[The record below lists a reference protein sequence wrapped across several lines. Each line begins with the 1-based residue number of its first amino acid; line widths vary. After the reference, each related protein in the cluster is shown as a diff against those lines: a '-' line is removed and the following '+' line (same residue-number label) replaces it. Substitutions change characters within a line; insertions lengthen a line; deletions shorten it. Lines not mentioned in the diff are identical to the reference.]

1 MMFQANKQQP
11 ERIHTHTHTHTHTH
25 ARTQCLSALGTNLV
39 GCLEAAEDDELAA
52 ATLLLLLLALD
63 SCAETGRDA
72 LAAKRWELRSLVQQT
87 ARDIRSAD
95 KQERRRKKAGFCNT
109 TQRSLVS
116 PSVFQADRQSNT
128 HTQTHA
134 INTSAQ
140 ATNTSTHRHRHTRHK
155 HKHTQTHK
163 NGSLT
168 HGDG

>member
-116 PSVFQADRQSNT
+116 PSVFFKQTDRVT
-128 HTQTHA
+128 RTQTHA

-140 ATNTSTHRHRHTRHK
+140 VTNTSTHRHRHTRHK